1 MKSLKFFFALFA
13 IVLTLS
19 ANSQSVSG
27 NLYYSTGDTRIIG
40 ADLLVTH
47 TSNFVFGVGGSHA
60 SKTFFTS
67 EKRNGNDYTDNC
79 NNRSS
84 NFPKLSDPA
93 NASRIRETFIENR
106 GTVTALL
113 GYSFTKST
121 TFLSEFGVGLQQQI
135 KLATTGLLTDPI
147 TSHSSNY
154 WESKTVGPK
163 FLYGGV
169 LTQNISG
176 RVGVMVGY
184 NNIQKFKFGINYR
197 ITPTKMFK
205 W

>member
-27 NLYYSTGDTRIIG
+27 NLYYSTGNTRIIG
-40 ADLLVTH
+40 ADLLVTYP
-47 TSNFVFGVGGSHA
+47 SNFVIGVGGSHA

-79 NNRSS
+79 NNLAS
-84 NFPKLSDPA
+84 NFPKLNLPE
-93 NASRIRETFIENR
+93 NAPRIRETFIENR
-106 GTVTALL
+106 GTVTTLL
-113 GYSFTKST
+113 GYSFKKST
-121 TFLSEFGVGLQQQI
+121 TILSEFGIGLQQEI
-135 KLATTGLLTDPI
+135 KLATTGNPSILTA
-147 TSHSSNY
+147 HGSNY

-169 LTQNISG
+169 LTQNING
-176 RVGVMVGY
+176 RFGLLVGY